1 MNIQVPKLI
10 TICVSM
16 LLISMSTLTQASPVL
31 KLVLT
36 GSFEQN
42 YDNVSQALDA
52 KRFFVIFEPNIGN
65 SLSNFKE
72 RWGEEYNQNG
82 YEEVRSLV
90 FCNPWY
96 VNQVLNKDPEMAALC
111 PLSVTLL
118 HKNNQTEVMLL
129 RPSKLKPE
137 SPAQEILL
145 ELENDIVKALKQAQT
160 TE

>member
-1 MNIQVPKLI
+1 MNIRVPKLI

-16 LLISMSTLTQASPVL
+16 LLIFMSTLTQASPVL
-31 KLVLT
+31 KLVLA

-52 KRFFVIFEPNIGN
+52 NRFYVIFEPNIGN

-82 YEEVRSLV
+82 YEEIRSLV

-118 HKNNQTEVMLL
+118 HKNNQTEVMFL
-129 RPSKLKPE
+129 RPSKLNPQ

-145 ELENDIVKALKQAQT
+145 ELENDIIKALKQAQT